1 MDFSSAKILLD
12 VGGEWYHRR
21 RKLRFL
27 LTVEG

>member
-21 RKLRFL
+21 RKLRFC
-27 LTVEG
+27 